1 MVYCTSSMT
10 SLPPPLLQQ
19 LILELEIRVEA
30 FEFLIVDPACF
41 YGRTVRPDQQ
51 LNATPYDHAEWKGVN
66 GGLEGGVVTVLC
78 PSEPLQPLPRPI
90 ADEVAQIHDDD
101 LVDSL

>member
-1 MVYCTSSMT
+1 MT

-41 YGRTVRPDQQ
+41 CDRTVRPDQQ
-51 LNATPYDHAEWKGVN
+51 LNATPYDHAE
-66 GGLEGGVVTVLC
+66 
-78 PSEPLQPLPRPI
+78 
-90 ADEVAQIHDDD
+90 
-101 LVDSL
+101 